1 MSRVQDLLQDRHL
14 FLVEAGMS
22 VADVADRMSQ
32 LNVGAI
38 LVARDGRLCGLF
50 SERDLMTRV
59 VVERRDPAA
68 TMVSTVMTADLATIE
83 ESASLDEAL
92 ARMQEYGCR
101 HLPVMRGENVVGLL
115 SMRDLMH
122 HELSM
127 KTEELNQ
134 MRAYIAAST

>member
-1 MSRVQDLLQDRHL
+1 MSRVQDLLQDRDL
-14 FLVEAGMS
+14 FLLEAGMT
-22 VADVADRMSQ
+22 VADAANRMSQ

-38 LVARDGRLCGLF
+38 LVTRNGRLCGLF

-68 TMVSTVMTADLATIE
+68 TTVSAVMTADLATIE
-83 ESASLDEAL
+83 ESASLEEAL
-92 ARMQEYGCR
+92 SRMQEYGCR

-134 MRAYIAAST
+134 MRAYISAST